1 MRRQAA
7 LWGVAIVGAV
17 VLAVPGVVLYA
28 YDAGVATYW
37 LNGILI
43 LPLVGICLYGLH
55 LWLPVRVQWVLAVL
69 IAPLGGIAYLIW
81 PNDQWWN
88 YGTLTVLP
96 LIALA
101 VRREG
106 RVKKERGEDQVTA
119 GGWGDGPWGPP

>member
-1 MRRQAA
+1 MRQQTA
-7 LWGVAIVGAV
+7 LWGAAIAGAI

-28 YDAGVATYW
+28 NDPGVATYW

-69 IAPLGGIAYLIW
+69 FAPLGGIAYVLW

-88 YGTLTVLP
+88 YGMLTAVP

-101 VRREG
+101 VRREE
-106 RVKKERGEDQVTA
+106 RLKKDRGEDEITA
-119 GGWGDGPWGPP
+119 GGWGEGPWGPP